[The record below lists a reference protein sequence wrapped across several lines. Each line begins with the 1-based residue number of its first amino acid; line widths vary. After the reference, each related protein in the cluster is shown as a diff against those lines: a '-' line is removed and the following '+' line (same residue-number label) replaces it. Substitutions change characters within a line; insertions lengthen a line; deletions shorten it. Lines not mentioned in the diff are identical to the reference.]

1 MALQATLKLEGKSY
15 DVQDLNYELYK
26 PYDNNYKPSAAPQ
39 GGTVNF
45 TILSPMDTNLVFHD
59 WLLNS
64 EQIVKSG
71 IFLLPLTHGIK
82 HVEKELKFELA
93 HCVRVQEYYSNGASQ
108 MYLQITISATV
119 IKFGPGVEFRNRDF
133 PG

>member
-26 PYDNNYKPSAAPQ
+26 PYDNNYKPSASPQ
-39 GGTVNF
+39 GGIINF
-45 TILSPMDTNLVFHD
+45 TILSPMDKNIVFHD

-64 EQIVKSG
+64 KQLVKPG
-71 IFLLPLTHGIK
+71 KFLLPLTHGIN
-82 HVEKELKFELA
+82 HVERELSFEMA

-119 IKFGPGVEFRNRDF
+119 INFGQGVVFRNRDF